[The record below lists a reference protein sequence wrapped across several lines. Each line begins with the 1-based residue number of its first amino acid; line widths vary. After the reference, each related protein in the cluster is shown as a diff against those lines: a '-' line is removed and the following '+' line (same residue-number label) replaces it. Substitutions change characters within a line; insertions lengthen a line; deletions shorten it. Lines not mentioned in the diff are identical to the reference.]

1 VTGLRARRVASSD
14 RSEDLPGY
22 FVVCKRMAGPFPTS
36 PQSLRE
42 ELVNAWTH
50 GVGALAAII
59 GGVILVGVAL
69 IGGDPRQIAGA
80 ISFSV
85 ALVLLYL
92 ASTLYHAVRDP
103 VLRARLKVLD
113 HCAIFLLIA
122 GTYTPFT
129 LIALQ
134 GAWGWSLFGVVW
146 GLATVGILFKLFFTG
161 RFRILSTFL
170 YIGLGWVVVVA
181 YRPLVEA
188 LSGSTLAWL
197 VAGGL
202 AYTVG
207 TIFYLNRRI
216 PFSHGI
222 WHLFVLLGS
231 LCHFAA
237 VYQVIRG
244 A

>member
-1 VTGLRARRVASSD
+1 MVA
-14 RSEDLPGY
+14 
-22 FVVCKRMAGPFPTS
+22 PFPSS

-50 GVGALAAII
+50 GVGAFAALI
-59 GGVILVGVAL
+59 GGGILVGLAL

-80 ISFSV
+80 VSFSV
-85 ALVLLYL
+85 ALVLLYM

-129 LIALQ
+129 LITLE

-161 RFRILSTFL
+161 RFRLLSTFL

-207 TIFYLNRRI
+207 TVFYLNRRI

-237 VYQVIRG
+237 VYQVVRG

>member
-1 VTGLRARRVASSD
+1 MV
-14 RSEDLPGY
+14 RSEMS
-22 FVVCKRMAGPFPTS
+22 RPFPTS

-50 GVGALAAII
+50 GVGALAAVI
-59 GGVILVGVAL
+59 GGILLVGVAM
-69 IGGDPRQIAGA
+69 IGGDVRQIAGA
-80 ISFSV
+80 IAFSV
-85 ALVLLYL
+85 ALILLYV

-103 VLRARLKVLD
+103 VLRTRLKVLD

-129 LIALQ
+129 LISLD
-134 GAWGWSLFGVVW
+134 GAWGWSLFGVIW

-170 YIGLGWVVVVA
+170 YIGMGWAVVVA

-188 LSGSTLAWL
+188 LSGTTLAWL

-202 AYTVG
+202 AYTIG
-207 TIFYLNRRI
+207 TVFYLNRRI

-231 LCHFAA
+231 VCHFAA